1 MWPDRELHQHQLRF
15 RFSFHSARFGLLN
28 IYCVCAEFPLQ
39 FVLGFLLYFG
49 FFMATPPPPPPPSPA
64 AHSRLLILN
73 PKPFTHQQLGT
84 LLSPLH
90 LMCPMCV
97 CVCLLLLSPAPPP
110 PPAPSLAI
118 ISSYTKERR
127 QTDNGNWKGA
137 YMVKL
142 SPSSVPGRA
151 HWIIARTLSQST
163 VCFKEFRKQ

>member
-1 MWPDRELHQHQLRF
+1 MWPDRELHRELHQHQHRF

-97 CVCLLLLSPAPPP
+97 CVSPLALSRPSAPHLPHH
-110 PPAPSLAI
+110 L
-118 ISSYTKERR
+118 
-127 QTDNGNWKGA
+127 
-137 YMVKL
+137 
-142 SPSSVPGRA
+142 PSSPVTQKSEGRQITA
-151 HWIIARTLSQST
+151 IGRGHIWWNWAQVLCLDEHIELSHAR
-163 VCFKEFRKQ
+163 